1 VKLER
6 WERQPGES
14 DPAWAAFVVY
24 RDLPPSERSI
34 SRVVSDTGK
43 SRSLIAGWSSRW
55 DWKDRAAQYDRH
67 MDRQATRREI
77 EAIAKMKENHLI
89 LATNAQAHLARW
101 IKDVLPGLV
110 PTLTPRE
117 FVMLMEFATGLE
129 RKAYGDPGEISDFL
143 EPLDPEV
150 PDLEKELEPYIE
162 AINEMH
168 RKGYFDVAE
177 ENADETADENEQSE
191 GDS

>member
-1 VKLER
+1 MKLEP
-6 WERQPGES
+6 WERQPAES
-14 DPAWAAFVVY
+14 DPAWAAFLVY

-43 SRSLIAGWSSRW
+43 ARSLIAGWCSKW
-55 DWKDRAAQYDRH
+55 NWKDRAAQYDRH
-67 MDRQATRREI
+67 KDRQTSLREI
-77 EAIAKMKENHLI
+77 EALARMKENHVI
-89 LATNAQAHLARW
+89 LANNALAHLARW
-101 IKDVLPGLV
+101 IRDVLPGLV
-110 PTLTPRE
+110 PTLSPRE
-117 FVMLMEFATGLE
+117 FVLLAQFFTELE
-129 RKAYGDPGEISDFL
+129 RKAYGDPSEIADFL

-168 RKGYFDVAE
+168 RKGYFDVPD
-177 ENADETADENEQSE
+177 ENADENADENEPSE